1 MIQLARAFSIQSI
14 AFFAAAAFLTA
25 RGYCKR
31 TDKYTPEVKSHLV
44 FSGLCFVLMLVFLLL
59 SYLV

>member
-1 MIQLARAFSIQSI
+1 MIQLVRVFSIQSI
-14 AFFAAAAFLTA
+14 AFFAAAAFFTA

-31 TDKYTPEVKSHLV
+31 TDKYIPVVKSHLV
-44 FSGLCFVLMLVFLLL
+44 FSGLFFVLMLVFLLL

>member
-1 MIQLARAFSIQSI
+1 MIEFARAFAIQAI
-14 AFFAAAAFLTA
+14 AFFAAAVIMMA

-31 TDKYTPEVKSHLV
+31 TDKYIPEVKSHL
-44 FSGLCFVLMLVFLLL
+44 FCFGSCFVLMLVFLLL